1 MLGGRARRKLS
12 PRPSLRR
19 AAAPR
24 ATLAAGQVY
33 SAPCAP
39 PAPCCSLCVFLPICL
54 SVCLPACALPAPRLR
69 PACALPAGDPSVHTI
84 ASALP
89 RLPGWLEATAAAGCL
104 VVGVA
109 ALVSSGSTP

>member
-1 MLGGRARRKLS
+1 SGLQRAL
-12 PRPSLRR
+12 RP
-19 AAAPR
+19 AC
-24 ATLAAGQVY
+24 TLLLAV
-33 SAPCAP
+33 
-39 PAPCCSLCVFLPICL
+39 CVSTNLFVCL
-54 SVCLPACALPAPRLR
+54 SACLRPACATPAPRLR
-69 PACALPAGDPSVHTI
+69 PARRRPISSHHHTI